1 MTAKIS
7 DVYEALTDLED
18 RIEAICSS
26 VEVSRAF
33 VWLMIKHRA
42 ELNLQLL
49 KENLDNEHI
58 H

>member
-7 DVYEALTDLED
+7 DVYEALTD
-18 RIEAICSS
+18 IEEQVETVCSN
-26 VEVSRAF
+26 VEVSRSF

-49 KENLDNEHI
+49 KENLDN
-58 H
+58 

>member
-49 KENLDNEHI
+49 KEANDG
-58 H
+58 

>member
-1 MTAKIS
+1 MTGKIS
-7 DVYEALTDLED
+7 DVYEALTD
-18 RIEAICSS
+18 IEEQVETVCSN
-26 VEVSRAF
+26 VEVSRSF

-49 KENLDNEHI
+49 KENLDNKHT

>member
-7 DVYEALTDLED
+7 DVYKALTD
-18 RIEAICSS
+18 IEEQVEIICSD
-26 VEVSRAF
+26 VEVSHSF

-49 KENLDNEHI
+49 KENSNNKHKD
-58 H
+58 